1 MGLIGPQDLSQGTQ
15 RTDTAPAELRSA
27 SEASQLQAPVYKL
40 HIGPRS
46 YRLRLAEGEQPDSI
60 FATLPETEGRLA
72 YLLWLPATQ
81 RPLEY
86 VYLLPATEGS
96 RSRVVLRPA
105 VRRWLPPRGEIRLE
119 KEDTRTGETQ
129 NIEIRLKR
137 CIVGTGETLGMG
149 SIKLGLRHV
158 TV

>member
-1 MGLIGPQDLSQGTQ
+1 MGPEDLSQGTQ
-15 RTDTAPAELRSA
+15 GTDTAPAELRSA
-27 SEASQLQAPVYKL
+27 SEASQPQAPVYKV

-46 YRLRLAEGEQPDSI
+46 YRLRLPEGKQPDSI
-60 FATLPETEGRLA
+60 FATLPEVEGHLA
-72 YLLWLPATQ
+72 YLLWLPPTQ

-86 VYLLPATEGS
+86 VYLLPATERN

-105 VRRWLPPRGEIRLE
+105 IKRWLPQRGDVRLE
-119 KEDTRTGETQ
+119 REDTRTGETQ
-129 NIEIRLKR
+129 NVGVRWKR